1 MIEKKLKLIN
11 KLGLHARAAAKLVQ
25 LGETFKSEIK
35 ITKDNV
41 EANGKSIL
49 SVLLLAAPVG
59 TELAFIIQGPDEE
72 KAMLAIASLI
82 DRKFDEGE

>member
-1 MIEKKLKLIN
+1 MVERKLKLKN

-35 ITKDNV
+35 ISKDTV

-49 SVLLLAAPVG
+49 SVLLLAAPLG
-59 TELAFIIQGPDEE
+59 TELTFRIEGPDEE
-72 KAMLAIASLI
+72 KAMDAINALI
-82 DRKFDEGE
+82 ERKFDEGE

>member
-1 MIEKKLKLIN
+1 MVEKRLKLVN

-35 ITKDNV
+35 ISKDNV

-59 TELAFIIQGPDEE
+59 TELTFSIQGPDEE
-72 KAMLAIASLI
+72 DAMAAIDSLI
-82 DRKFDEGE
+82 NRKFDEGE

>member
-1 MIEKKLKLIN
+1 MIEKKLTLLN

-25 LGETFKSEIK
+25 LGETFKSEIT
-35 ITKDNV
+35 ISKDTV

-59 TELAFIIQGPDEE
+59 TELTFRVSGSDEE
-72 KAMLAIASLI
+72 KAMGAICDLI
-82 DRKFDEGE
+82 ERKFDEGE

>member
-1 MIEKKLKLIN
+1 MIEKKVKLGN

-59 TELAFIIQGPDEE
+59 TELDFIIQGPDEE
-72 KAMLAIASLI
+72 KAMIAIASLI
-82 DRKFDEGE
+82 ETQFDEGE

>member
-1 MIEKKLKLIN
+1 MVEKKLKLAN

-35 ITKDNV
+35 ISKDNV

-59 TELAFIIQGPDEE
+59 TELTFTIQGPDEG
-72 KAMLAIASLI
+72 KAMMAIGSLI
-82 DRKFDEGE
+82 ERKFDEGE